1 MLDNSQQA
9 VIRQNDLIAYHG
21 RHESNSNSPDKWWDR
36 VAIHN
41 ASQTVRSL
49 GVQWNRKCKI
59 CGIKVRS
66 PFSTLH
72 AYAYLPMEMKWDYF
86 ISYRK
91 TASLPR
97 KLSNLFSLTA
107 LGVYDGDFM
116 KFPDVVAAVTL
127 AGGRTYHRLL
137 PAHEGHHAIRW
148 FIHDPWAMF
157 AKGDELKIPSSWIHS
172 ALAGLEKVNPF
183 INKLE
188 KLNV

>member
-1 MLDNSQQA
+1 MLDNSQRA

-36 VAIHN
+36 VAIPN

-59 CGIKVRS
+59 CGI
-66 PFSTLH
+66 
-72 AYAYLPMEMKWDYF
+72 E
-86 ISYRK
+86 

-97 KLSNLFSLTA
+97 KSNNLFSLTA